1 MRKTFF
7 ISLITIN
14 ISFILLSTSYSSDW
28 VYIDSDKTG
37 DKNYIDLDT
46 VEFNGPIATFWVKN
60 IDKKGEEMSIR
71 YSIHCKNK
79 MAAIRDIFVYGL
91 DGAILKSYSPKDDK
105 LKWLKIPY
113 DSISN
118 SFYKFLCSG
127 RQQ

>member
-37 DKNYIDLDT
+37 DKHYIDLDT
-46 VEFNGPIATFWVKN
+46 VEFKGPIATFWVKN
-60 IDKKGEEMSIR
+60 VDKKGEEMRTR
-71 YSIHCKNK
+71 YSIHCENK

-91 DGAILKSYSPKDDK
+91 DGAILKSYS
-105 LKWLKIPY
+105 
-113 DSISN
+113 ISN
-118 SFYKFLCSG
+118 SFYKFLCSD